1 MFVKG
6 RGADRQVANRFLQRH
21 YGVVEPT
28 GIDEPELGVDHAT
41 QVLPTF
47 PRTILNRVDSP
58 DLPFTWS
65 LNPYQGCE
73 HGCSYCYARP
83 THEYWG
89 YSAGLDFERVIL
101 VKREAAALLE
111 KALRAPAWAGEPI
124 MLSGATDPYQPVER
138 QERLTRAC
146 LELCLRFGQPVSVIT
161 KNALVTRDIDLLAEL
176 ARERRAAVAISLTT
190 LNEDLRRVLEP
201 RTSTAANRL
210 KAMEL
215 LAAAGVPVFAMIAPV
230 IPALNEPEIPALL
243 RAAREAGAVG
253 AGYTV
258 LRTNGP
264 VEPLFRAWLQHHFPD
279 RAAKVIAQTSA
290 LHGGRM
296 SDGRSGVRMRGEGAF
311 ALQINR
317 LFTVMRRRIFGQSAF
332 PALDSSGFNR
342 PPQGQLELF
351 PPGEGFAA
359 ACTAGLRTCAD
370 FRTAP
375 AGPPPAH
382 RARAVRRP
390 PNGVAPRRGPGSHA
404 ARVVRDRRASG
415 RARATAGDADRGGPG
430 AAQSGTRSCGGGHQ
444 ASSREGPRGARTERS
459 LHRRSAAM
467 RGSCRARPLRAHR

>member
-1 MFVKG
+1 MDDGMFVKG

-28 GIDEPELGVDHAT
+28 GIDEPELGVDQAT

-111 KALRAPAWAGEPI
+111 KALRAPSWRGEPI

-138 QERLTRAC
+138 RERLTRAC

-161 KNALVTRDIDLLAEL
+161 KNALVTRDVDLLAEL
-176 ARERRAAVAISLTT
+176 ARDRRAAVAISLTT

-230 IPALNEPEIPALL
+230 IPALNAPEIPALL

-351 PPGEGFAA
+351 PTGQG
-359 ACTAGLRTCAD
+359 
-370 FRTAP
+370 
-375 AGPPPAH
+375 
-382 RARAVRRP
+382 
-390 PNGVAPRRGPGSHA
+390 
-404 ARVVRDRRASG
+404 
-415 RARATAGDADRGGPG
+415 
-430 AAQSGTRSCGGGHQ
+430 
-444 ASSREGPRGARTERS
+444 
-459 LHRRSAAM
+459 
-467 RGSCRARPLRAHR
+467 

>member
-28 GIDEPELGVDHAT
+28 GIDEPELGVDQAT

-111 KALRAPAWAGEPI
+111 KALRAPSWRGEPI

-138 QERLTRAC
+138 RERLTRAC

-161 KNALVTRDIDLLAEL
+161 KNALVTRDVDLLAEL
-176 ARERRAAVAISLTT
+176 ARDRRAAVAISLTT

-317 LFTVMRRRIFGQSAF
+317 IFTVMRRRIFGQSAF

-351 PPGEGFAA
+351 PTGQG
-359 ACTAGLRTCAD
+359 
-370 FRTAP
+370 
-375 AGPPPAH
+375 
-382 RARAVRRP
+382 
-390 PNGVAPRRGPGSHA
+390 
-404 ARVVRDRRASG
+404 
-415 RARATAGDADRGGPG
+415 
-430 AAQSGTRSCGGGHQ
+430 
-444 ASSREGPRGARTERS
+444 
-459 LHRRSAAM
+459 
-467 RGSCRARPLRAHR
+467 

>member
-28 GIDEPELGVDHAT
+28 GIDEPELGVDQAT

-111 KALRAPAWAGEPI
+111 KALRAPSWRGEPI

-138 QERLTRAC
+138 RERLTRAC

-161 KNALVTRDIDLLAEL
+161 KNALVTRDVDLLAEL
-176 ARERRAAVAISLTT
+176 ARDRRAAVAISLTT

-230 IPALNEPEIPALL
+230 IPALNAPEIPALL

-317 LFTVMRRRIFGQSAF
+317 IFTVMRRRIFGQSAF

-351 PPGEGFAA
+351 PTGQG
-359 ACTAGLRTCAD
+359 
-370 FRTAP
+370 
-375 AGPPPAH
+375 
-382 RARAVRRP
+382 
-390 PNGVAPRRGPGSHA
+390 
-404 ARVVRDRRASG
+404 
-415 RARATAGDADRGGPG
+415 
-430 AAQSGTRSCGGGHQ
+430 
-444 ASSREGPRGARTERS
+444 
-459 LHRRSAAM
+459 
-467 RGSCRARPLRAHR
+467 

>member
-28 GIDEPELGVDHAT
+28 GIDEPELGVDQAT

-111 KALRAPAWAGEPI
+111 KALRAPSWRGEPI

-138 QERLTRAC
+138 RERLTRAC

-161 KNALVTRDIDLLAEL
+161 KNALVTRDVDLLAEL
-176 ARERRAAVAISLTT
+176 ARDRRAAVAISLTT

-230 IPALNEPEIPALL
+230 IPALNAPEIPALL

-351 PPGEGFAA
+351 PTGQG
-359 ACTAGLRTCAD
+359 
-370 FRTAP
+370 
-375 AGPPPAH
+375 
-382 RARAVRRP
+382 
-390 PNGVAPRRGPGSHA
+390 
-404 ARVVRDRRASG
+404 
-415 RARATAGDADRGGPG
+415 
-430 AAQSGTRSCGGGHQ
+430 
-444 ASSREGPRGARTERS
+444 
-459 LHRRSAAM
+459 
-467 RGSCRARPLRAHR
+467 

>member
-28 GIDEPELGVDHAT
+28 GIDEPELGVDQAT

-111 KALRAPAWAGEPI
+111 KALRAPSWRGEPI

-146 LELCLRFGQPVSVIT
+146 LELCLRFAQPVSVIT

-176 ARERRAAVAISLTT
+176 ARDRRAAVAISLTT

-215 LAAAGVPVFAMIAPV
+215 LAAAGVPVFAMTAPV

-243 RAAREAGAVG
+243 RAARDAGAMG

-290 LHGGRM
+290 LHSGRM

-311 ALQINR
+311 AVQIHR

-351 PPGEGFAA
+351 PPAEG
-359 ACTAGLRTCAD
+359 
-370 FRTAP
+370 
-375 AGPPPAH
+375 
-382 RARAVRRP
+382 
-390 PNGVAPRRGPGSHA
+390 
-404 ARVVRDRRASG
+404 
-415 RARATAGDADRGGPG
+415 
-430 AAQSGTRSCGGGHQ
+430 
-444 ASSREGPRGARTERS
+444 
-459 LHRRSAAM
+459 
-467 RGSCRARPLRAHR
+467 

>member
-28 GIDEPELGVDHAT
+28 GIDEPELGVDQAT

-73 HGCSYCYARP
+73 HGCIYCYARP

-111 KALRAPAWAGEPI
+111 KALRAPSWRGEPI

-138 QERLTRAC
+138 RERLTRAC

-161 KNALVTRDIDLLAEL
+161 KNALVTRDVDLLAEL
-176 ARERRAAVAISLTT
+176 ARDRRAAVAISLTT

-230 IPALNEPEIPALL
+230 IPALNAPEIPALL

-296 SDGRSGVRMRGEGAF
+296 SDGRSAARGRLMEALPAGGAM
-311 ALQINR
+311 AA
-317 LFTVMRRRIFGQSAF
+317 RR
-332 PALDSSGFNR
+332 PAWG
-342 PPQGQLELF
+342 
-351 PPGEGFAA
+351 
-359 ACTAGLRTCAD
+359 AG
-370 FRTAP
+370 
-375 AGPPPAH
+375 GPPP
-382 RARAVRRP
+382 
-390 PNGVAPRRGPGSHA
+390 
-404 ARVVRDRRASG
+404 
-415 RARATAGDADRGGPG
+415 
-430 AAQSGTRSCGGGHQ
+430 
-444 ASSREGPRGARTERS
+444 
-459 LHRRSAAM
+459 
-467 RGSCRARPLRAHR
+467 